1 MSSKSKRSTPTK
13 ETLRDVAR
21 TMQRR
26 AAEPSLSF
34 VVRLPTPG
42 NRRDQGAF
50 DDRVAWSRASA
61 RARRR
66 GLH

>member
-13 ETLRDVAR
+13 DLLRDVAR

-26 AAEPSLSF
+26 AADPSLSF
-34 VVRLPTPG
+34 VVGAPSSG
-42 NRRDQGAF
+42 DRRDPGAF